1 MENIDLEE
9 GKIRIKGKWLT
20 EDEIRYAIKMKV
32 SSDDYNVGELATAL
46 QTLITEMN
54 KSTVL
59 KVRVPKEMADEFQK
73 LSDENEESIESLL
86 RAVIMEY
93 INIQGDYPED
103 EEEEAE
109 EYEEIDLQPKVKSK
123 SVIVDLQEDDDS
135 DDEEEAIAIDLE
147 EEDEEEG
154 DEGLLQLESSPKE
167 SKEFDLED
175 GVEVEDIAEVDAVL
189 DEEEAEKEPENQ
201 LKRKKAAKKKTFMR
215 KKKLRHKKR

>member
-73 LSDENEESIESLL
+73 LSDENDESIESLL

-93 INIQGDYPED
+93 INTQDEY
-103 EEEEAE
+103 EEEEEEE
-109 EYEEIDLQPKVKSK
+109 EYEEIELQPKAKSK
-123 SVIVDLQEDDDS
+123 RVIVDLQDEDDS
-135 DDEEEAIAIDLE
+135 DDEDDESIAIEFEE
-147 EEDEEEG
+147 EED
-154 DEGLLQLESSPKE
+154 DGLLQLESAKDEPA
-167 SKEFDLED
+167 EFDIEE
-175 GVEVEDIAEVDAVL
+175 GVEVEDITEVDTVL
-189 DEEEAEKEPENQ
+189 EEAEKEPQ
-201 LKRKKAAKKKTFMR
+201 SDLRKKKATKKKAFMR